1 MSVQHTVAIDATP
14 VDAATAATFERA
26 EAWAWADIYAAAP
39 TPFAAVAGV
48 GYDEIDGA
56 VVLRWAATGR
66 RYFSR
71 TIGLGVQRQATP
83 EGIDRIIAG
92 YERAGISMFLLPAQP
107 HCEPADY
114 TGWLRER
121 GLQPFDAHDR
131 VVRGGGPA
139 PPAREDAREGDGD
152 RTFTVE
158 RVTGDTAAEWDA
170 FLQRVYR
177 LDTGAWLPRLLDRP
191 GWHQYVAREDG
202 EVVAARCMA
211 IGPDGLAWLG
221 MDGPVPGVHHDD
233 YAPDA
238 ALCDR
243 IVRDGL
249 ARGARGF
256 VADIEA
262 PSEAMDTPAYRYFG
276 ELGFSRPYTRTHYA
290 RIA

>member
-1 MSVQHTVAIDATP
+1 MSVQHAVAIDTTP
-14 VDAATAATFERA
+14 VDGATAARFERA

-39 TPFAAVAGV
+39 PAFAAAAGV
-48 GYDEIDGA
+48 GCDEIDGA
-56 VVLRWAATGR
+56 LVLRWAATGR

-71 TIGLGVQRQATP
+71 TIGLGVAQPATS

-92 YERAGISMFLLPAQP
+92 YERAGISMFLLVAQP
-107 HCEPADY
+107 HCEPAGY

-121 GLQPFDAHDR
+121 GLEPFDAHDR
-131 VVRGGGPA
+131 VVRGGEPA
-139 PPAREDAREGDGD
+139 PPARDDAGV

-158 RVTGDTAAEWDA
+158 RVTRDTAPEWDG
-170 FLQRVYR
+170 FLQRVYG
-177 LDTGAWLPRLLDRP
+177 LDTGAWLPRLVDRP
-191 GWHQYVAREDG
+191 GWHQYVAREAG
-202 EVVAARCMA
+202 ELVAARCMA

-221 MDGPVPGVHHDD
+221 MDGPVPGVHNDD

-238 ALCDR
+238 ALCDH

-256 VADIEA
+256 VTDIEA
-262 PSEAMDTPAYRYFG
+262 PSDAMDTPAYAYFR

-290 RIA
+290 RVS